1 MPNAWIDHIFD
12 YADKKNITFGCAL
25 SNPNCL
31 ATYRKKK
38 SKKLQSIKNT

>member
-1 MPNAWIDHIFD
+1 MPNAWIEHIFD

-25 SNPNCL
+25 SNPNCF